1 MRRVIVL
8 GGTGFFGRNIVDLLR
23 ERGIDA
29 LAASRSARTGL
40 QLDAEGPAGLS
51 AMLRPRDVV
60 VDAAGPFQA
69 RTAALLDAAIERGC
83 DVVDMSD
90 SLRYTRL
97 VYAREAAIAAAGI
110 AVLTSC
116 SSVSA
121 VLAATVMASGI
132 ARPKHVRAFI
142 RPASRETSHAATV
155 RAFLASI
162 GRPIETFEDG
172 RLRGIIG
179 WRLSRPFPGNGRRS
193 GVVESAAALT
203 LPRAWPSLRDVEV
216 YVDPNLPPAIAAGL
230 DAVAHA
236 PQLYGA
242 MLDMLPALLA
252 TGRLLGSG
260 SGAFAVEVE
269 GNGERF
275 TRILSARRRSYLT
288 AVLPTVL
295 AATALA
301 AERFTDRGIVPAPR
315 HVDPEELFRELRRF
329 GIASRSRSLYATRGS
344 PSGN

>member
-8 GGTGFFGRNIVDLLR
+8 GGTGFFGRNIVGLLR
-23 ERGIDA
+23 ERDIDA
-29 LAASRSARTGL
+29 IAASRSAGAAMQLNAEDPSGL
-40 QLDAEGPAGLS
+40 RAV
-51 AMLRPRDVV
+51 LRRRDVV
-60 VDAAGPFQA
+60 VDAAGPFQI
-69 RTAALLDAAIERGC
+69 RTAVLLDAAIERRC
-83 DVVDMSD
+83 DIVDMSD

-121 VLAATVMASGI
+121 VLAATVTTSGI
-132 ARPKHVRAFI
+132 SHPTGLRGFI

-162 GRPIETFEDG
+162 GRPIETFEG
-172 RLRGIIG
+172 GLVRGTVG
-179 WRLSRPFPGNGRRS
+179 WRRSRAFPENGHRS

-203 LPRAWPSLRDVEV
+203 LPRAWPSLRDVAL
-216 YVDPNLPPAIAAGL
+216 YVDPNVPPAIAIGL

-236 PQLYGA
+236 PRLHGA
-242 MLDMLPALLA
+242 MVHMLPALLA
-252 TGRLLGSG
+252 TGRLLGSR

-269 GNGERF
+269 GSGATF

-288 AVLPTVL
+288 AVLPAVL
-295 AATALA
+295 AASALA
-301 AERFTDRGIVPAPR
+301 RDRSTRVGVVGASEQ
-315 HVDPEELFRELRRF
+315 VDPDELFVELRRS
-329 GIASRSRSLYATRGS
+329 GIRLRDHRS
-344 PSGN
+344 